1 MPINM
6 LSWAILLTTVLVAV
20 AAIVTP
26 LGLYDT
32 VGLNDSPVLVPFQYL
47 VDSSP
52 FGNGTSSP
60 PSHGP
65 SRYCVEGDLVCPN
78 SANTDY
84 IITYRNATTNNGEIV
99 PVRKDNLTS
108 YDMRIPRKYVEF
120 LGSGT
125 SRLGLGVSSPFDI
138 QYRAWEETKAQQNS
152 RQSKFNNGKPYARG
166 GYRQLDTLLLT
177 NRWDTVEG
185 LIVDTKSGGV
195 GFRNHTAPAHD
206 LPYGATWTEDILFI
220 EPVTECVDLGI
231 TLDFN
236 YTLTSATSTTN
247 LSMVD
252 QGGFVNINRSAPRM
266 AEGDLQQDPRL
277 TDRAYTAGWSWKF
290 LQMLVWNITDRRSQP
305 NNDADPLFTYLES
318 DIGKGVKLP
327 IRLDG
332 TPSGTS
338 PVPDKVSMTS
348 FDSNLVLFIPTRKI
362 GNTTV
367 QPSFNSTG
375 ILNLPPNPFTVYE
388 AEFESVGKM
397 KVLNGRRWSTLM
409 FYR

>member
-1 MPINM
+1 MPINV

-32 VGLNDSPVLVPFQYL
+32 VVLNDSPVLVPFQYL

-52 FGNGTSSP
+52 FGNGTSP
-60 PSHGP
+60 PSSHGP

-84 IITYRNATTNNGEIV
+84 IITSRNTTTINGEIV

-108 YDMRIPRKYVEF
+108 YDMRIPQKYVEF
-120 LGSGT
+120 LSSGT
-125 SRLGLGVSSPFDI
+125 SRLGPGVSSPFDI
-138 QYRAWEETKAQQNS
+138 QYRTWEETKAEQNS
-152 RQSKFNNGKPYARG
+152 RQSKFNGGKPYARG
-166 GYRQLDTLLLT
+166 DYRQLDTLLLN

-195 GFRNHTAPAHD
+195 GFRNHTAPADD
-206 LPYGATWTEDILFI
+206 LPLGATWTEDILFI
-220 EPVTECVDLGI
+220 EPVTECVDLGV

-236 YTLTSATSTTN
+236 YTLTTSTVN

-266 AEGDLQQDPRL
+266 ADGDLQQDPRL

-305 NNDADPLFTYLES
+305 DNDADPLFTYLKS
-318 DIGKGVKLP
+318 DIGKGVMLP
-327 IRLDG
+327 TRLDG
-332 TPSGTS
+332 TASETLA
-338 PVPDKVSMTS
+338 VPDKVSMTN
-348 FDSNLVLFIPTRKI
+348 FYSNVVLFIPDMKI

-367 QPSFNSTG
+367 SPSINSTG
-375 ILNLPPNPFTVYE
+375 YLNIPPNPFTVYND
-388 AEFESVGKM
+388 EFQSVGKM
-397 KVLNGRRWSTLM
+397 KVLNNRRRPMLM

>member
-1 MPINM
+1 M
-6 LSWAILLTTVLVAV
+6 LSWAILLTTGIIAV

-52 FGNGTSSP
+52 FGNGTSP
-60 PSHGP
+60 PSSYGP

-84 IITYRNATTNNGEIV
+84 IITSRNATTSDEEIV
-99 PVRKDNLTS
+99 SVRKDNLTS
-108 YDMRIPRKYVEF
+108 YDIRIPRKYVEF

-125 SRLGLGVSSPFDI
+125 ARLGPGVSSPFDI
-138 QYRAWEETKAQQNS
+138 QYRTWEETKPQENS
-152 RQSKFNNGKPYARG
+152 TQSKYNDGKPYARG
-166 GYRQLDTLLLT
+166 SYRQLDTLLLN

-195 GFRNHTAPAHD
+195 GFRNHTAPAD
-206 LPYGATWTEDILFI
+206 DIPLGATWTEDILFI
-220 EPVTECVDLGI
+220 EPVTECVDLGV

-236 YTLTSATSTTN
+236 YTTNGTIN

-266 AEGDLQQDPRL
+266 DEGDLQQDPRL

-305 NNDADPLFTYLES
+305 SNDADPLFTYLES

-327 IRLDG
+327 TRLDG
-332 TPSGTS
+332 IASGIW
-338 PVPDKVSMTS
+338 PLPDEVAMTN
-348 FDSNLVLFIPTRKI
+348 FDSNLVLFLPAMKV

-367 QPSFNSTG
+367 PPSFNSTDN
-375 ILNLPPNPFTVYE
+375 LNLPPNPFIVYE
-388 AEFESVGKM
+388 ADFESVGTIE
-397 KVLNGRRWSTLM
+397 VLNNHRCSTLM